1 MYNSLSYK
9 TKQFFWLMIKLSIVI
24 GCTYFIYKRLTE
36 NNELSFSVFY
46 SKLMKND
53 VLLVKNLVILLLFT
67 LFNWFLEITKWHL
80 LISFIGNYSF
90 KQALAQSLSSLTAS
104 LITPNRI
111 GEYGAKAIYF
121 EKHLRKQIVGLNLIG
136 NFYQMLATIFFG
148 GIFFCFFVF
157 KFNIE
162 IDFYRIFR
170 FIIIGVFVVT
180 VFFFGTKYFKFKG
193 NSYLKVR
200 EFIKKTPSRL
210 NLKIAFLSFLRF
222 IVFSHQ
228 FYFLI
233 FLFNIE
239 ISYID
244 AITAI
249 STVYFISSIIPM
261 LSVFDVVIKGTI
273 ALWVFS
279 FLKVD
284 TVTILTITTFM
295 WALNFVLPAIFG
307 SYFVLIFKPLE
318 TK

>member
-1 MYNSLSYK
+1 
-9 TKQFFWLMIKLSIVI
+9 
-24 GCTYFIYKRLTE
+24 
-36 NNELSFSVFY
+36 
-46 SKLMKND
+46 
-53 VLLVKNLVILLLFT
+53 
-67 LFNWFLEITKWHL
+67 
-80 LISFIGNYSF
+80 
-90 KQALAQSLSSLTAS
+90 
-104 LITPNRI
+104 
-111 GEYGAKAIYF
+111 
-121 EKHLRKQIVGLNLIG
+121 
-136 NFYQMLATIFFG
+136 MLATIFFG